1 MKNLASILAFAL
13 LLGMTCIARAEYV
26 IKFSHAAGSATA
38 KGRAADFFAEQVNA
52 RLAGKVRVEVF
63 PEARLHDDA
72 GVLEALR
79 RARGDTGIMAAPRIS
94 DFAELAAGLGVFDLP
109 FLFDSIEDVHR
120 LVDSPVGA
128 ELLQPLEDNGLKG
141 LAIWDEGM
149 KVFSVRGTRPLRT
162 PPEDFQGKKFASS
175 DNELCSAMIES
186 LGGTAQALP
195 VAQLFGALSEG
206 SLDGQEGVWSR
217 TYTSKLYEVQDWIS
231 VSDHLYCGFLL
242 VIGAE
247 FWSGLP
253 DEIRGELTDILEES
267 TLKAREYA
275 AQVEAEDRK
284 RIEESGY
291 AIVLGLTSRE
301 RNEWRNATAEVEK
314 RFAALIGED
323 LIAEI
328 RALLE
333 QPLFAPQEQPESGA
347 AEAPQPPASFTA
359 PTR

>member
-1 MKNLASILAFAL
+1 
-13 LLGMTCIARAEYV
+13 
-26 IKFSHAAGSATA
+26 
-38 KGRAADFFAEQVNA
+38 
-52 RLAGKVRVEVF
+52 
-63 PEARLHDDA
+63 
-72 GVLEALR
+72 
-79 RARGDTGIMAAPRIS
+79 
-94 DFAELAAGLGVFDLP
+94 
-109 FLFDSIEDVHR
+109 
-120 LVDSPVGA
+120 
-128 ELLQPLEDNGLKG
+128 
-141 LAIWDEGM
+141 
-149 KVFSVRGTRPLRT
+149 
-162 PPEDFQGKKFASS
+162 
-175 DNELCSAMIES
+175 MIES

-291 AIVLGLTSRE
+291 AIVLGLTSSE